1 MEVYGVVKFA
11 VDNVLSQKSAE
22 FHESR
27 FVCRHFILHCPKYDS
42 ERSQLIDT
50 VNPLWHNVKANVF
63 VLKYVFDKLHLVVA
77 PRSDHTVTRKDDLLV
92 KSALFDF
99 LISTNRQ
106 L

>member
-42 ERSQLIDT
+42 ERSRLIDIAES
-50 VNPLWHNVKANVF
+50 LWHNVKVGRMGAGVYWTAAKNT
-63 VLKYVFDKLHLVVA
+63 VLMCGGSSSQRLTSL
-77 PRSDHTVTRKDDLLV
+77 PGR
-92 KSALFDF
+92 
-99 LISTNRQ
+99 
-106 L
+106 